1 MQIIVGAD
9 HAAFDLKEY
18 LKECLAT
25 HGHQVHD
32 VGTFGSQPVDYP
44 PIARMVGIAVARG
57 EAERG
62 IALCGTGLGMSMAA
76 NKVAGVRA
84 ALCHDEYTARMSR
97 AHNDA
102 NVLVIGARVTA
113 RELAWEIVKVWLAT
127 GFDGERHAERVAA
140 LMALEENVGPA
151 AEAQKG

>member
-1 MQIIVGAD
+1 MQLVIGSD

-18 LKECLAT
+18 LKDCLT
-25 HGHQVHD
+25 ERGHQVHD
-32 VGTFGSQPVDYP
+32 VGTFDRRPVDYP
-44 PIARMVGIAVARG
+44 AIARMVGVAVARG
-57 EAERG
+57 EFQRG

-76 NKVAGVRA
+76 NKVSGVRA

-113 RELAWEIVKVWLAT
+113 RELAWEIVQVWLAAT
-127 GFDGERHAERVAA
+127 FDGERHAQRVAA
-140 LMALEENVGPA
+140 LMALEESSGDGA
-151 AEAQKG
+151 ADEES